1 MIENYSDFKLT
12 QEIAKEFWD
21 YDPETGIFI
30 WKFRDRKWF
39 VTEGSFKS
47 VNTRLAGK
55 RAFYTVDGKGYYHQ
69 NLYYKFYRA
78 HRVAWLW
85 IYGEWPLFHIEH
97 DNRNRQD
104 NRIVNLL
111 DKTNQQ
117 NSMNSKLYSTNTSG
131 YSGVYFNR
139 KILKWCSKIKYK
151 GEEIWLGYFDKI
163 EDAAKARKE
172 AETRYGFHEN
182 HGKGL

>member
-1 MIENYSDFKLT
+1 M
-12 QEIAKEFWD
+12 
-21 YDPETGIFI
+21 
-30 WKFRDRKWF
+30 
-39 VTEGSFKS
+39 
-47 VNTRLAGK
+47 
-55 RAFYTVDGKGYYHQ
+55 
-69 NLYYKFYRA
+69 
-78 HRVAWLW
+78 
-85 IYGEWPLFHIEH
+85 YGEWPLFHIEH

-131 YSGVYFNR
+131 YTGVYFNR
-139 KILKWCSKIKYK
+139 KNLKWCSKIKYK
-151 GEEIWLGYFDKI
+151 GEEIWLGSFDNI

-172 AETRYGFHEN
+172 AEVKYGFHEN